1 MSILS
6 THSTRIS
13 YSALIAVIVC
23 PLHPLFVALHAPR
36 CPAARL
42 PLVAGKAEI
51 CRRQPGLE
59 EVGGRW
65 NCSKPEW
72 IHFLFSDSYHCP
84 LSWFPCLC
92 QMQSAGFQAWKNV
105 PLVLM
110 LRQQQKK
117 GGEGGCQCILV
128 HSHEYYLRN
137 LCIYFGMRFCHVPAS
152 RSTTPFF
159 PLPLELQSLTLE
171 HHGLLQEELSQKQKQ
186 KKTSNRLK
194 KCHAVC
200 CIQSRCILVS
210 LQLRCNKGKGDVK
223 TKKWNVMH
231 SVVSRCS
238 PPTCTSMYQPWTYIS
253 GGSVSLPIFSTCRT
267 EVRAV
272 VCRETSTGPPRSVKE
287 SQDARRPFWG
297 LWGVALIGG
306 RHCGTAVLC
315 TQASKRRAFDTNVA
329 HHTV

>member
-23 PLHPLFVALHAPR
+23 PLHPLFAALHAPR

-65 NCSKPEW
+65 NCSKLEW
-72 IHFLFSDSYHCP
+72 IRFLFSDTYHCP

-128 HSHEYYLRN
+128 HPHECWGEGGCQCIRVHSHEYYLRN
-137 LCIYFGMRFCHVPAS
+137 VCIYFGCVFVMFQLAVARPL
-152 RSTTPFF
+152 FF
-159 PLPLELQSLTLE
+159 PLPLELQPLTLE
-171 HHGLLQEELSQKQKQ
+171 HHGLLQEELSQK
-186 KKTSNRLK
+186 
-194 KCHAVC
+194 
-200 CIQSRCILVS
+200 
-210 LQLRCNKGKGDVK
+210 K
-223 TKKWNVMH
+223 TKKNKHPTGWRNVMK
-231 SVVSRCS
+231 SVAYS
-238 PPTCTSMYQPWTYIS
+238 Q
-253 GGSVSLPIFSTCRT
+253 GASLCLFS
-267 EVRAV
+267 
-272 VCRETSTGPPRSVKE
+272 
-287 SQDARRPFWG
+287 
-297 LWGVALIGG
+297 
-306 RHCGTAVLC
+306 
-315 TQASKRRAFDTNVA
+315 
-329 HHTV
+329 

>member
-23 PLHPLFVALHAPR
+23 PLHPLFAALHAPR

-72 IHFLFSDSYHCP
+72 IRFLFSDTYHCP

-117 GGEGGCQCILV
+117 KGGWGRV
-128 HSHEYYLRN
+128 
-137 LCIYFGMRFCHVPAS
+137 
-152 RSTTPFF
+152 
-159 PLPLELQSLTLE
+159 
-171 HHGLLQEELSQKQKQ
+171 
-186 KKTSNRLK
+186 
-194 KCHAVC
+194 
-200 CIQSRCILVS
+200 
-210 LQLRCNKGKGDVK
+210 
-223 TKKWNVMH
+223 
-231 SVVSRCS
+231 
-238 PPTCTSMYQPWTYIS
+238 SMYSSTSPWIL
-253 GGSVSLPIFSTCRT
+253 GWGRVSIYSSTFLWILFKK
-267 EVRAV
+267 
-272 VCRETSTGPPRSVKE
+272 PLYLLW
-287 SQDARRPFWG
+287 DAF
-297 LWGVALIGG
+297 LS
-306 RHCGTAVLC
+306 C
-315 TQASKRRAFDTNVA
+315 SS
-329 HHTV
+329 